1 MSEVIDR
8 VRGLTIHPFSIV
20 HPAAVVGTGSE
31 IGPFCIIGAN
41 VRIGER
47 TRLLGHVVV
56 NGHTTIGDD
65 VTIHPFSSIGTPSQD
80 RKSEGETSYT
90 TIGNRT
96 TIREYVSIHRATG
109 EGETTSVGDDCLLLA
124 YVHIAHNCRIGNG
137 VTMSNL
143 AQLSGHV
150 IVEDNANI
158 GGAVGVHQFV
168 RIGRNSMIGG
178 MSKIVRDCP
187 PYFLTE
193 GNPAKVWGINA
204 VGLRR
209 AGFDGKTTT
218 ELKEAYKLIYRSE
231 MNMSQAVE
239 ALRAMAQTEAGRHLV
254 AFIEAPSDR
263 GITLK

>member
-8 VRGLTIHPFSIV
+8 ARGLTIHPFAIV
-20 HPAAVVGTGSE
+20 HPNAVIGVGSE
-31 IGPFCIIGAN
+31 IGPFCVIGEN
-41 VRIGER
+41 VRIGDR
-47 TRLLGHVVV
+47 TRLLAHVVV

-65 VTIHPFSSIGTPSQD
+65 VTIHPFAAIGTPSQD
-80 RKSEGETSYT
+80 RKSEGGTSYT
-90 TIGNRT
+90 TIGDRT
-96 TIREYVSIHRATG
+96 TIREYVSINRATG
-109 EGETTSVGDDCLLLA
+109 PGEATTVGEDCLLLA
-124 YVHIAHNCRIGNG
+124 YVHIAHNCQLGNW

-150 IVEDNANI
+150 VVEDYVVM
-158 GGAVGVHQFV
+158 GGAVGVHQYV
-168 RIGRNSMIGG
+168 RIGRNSMVGG
-178 MSKIVRDCP
+178 CSKIVRDCP

-209 AGFDGKTTT
+209 AGYDSKTTT
-218 ELKEAYKLIYRSE
+218 ELKEAYKLIYRSD

-239 ALRAMAQTEAGRHLV
+239 ALRAMVQTDAGRHLLS
-254 AFIEAPSDR
+254 FIEAPSDR